1 MRPAPHRHPRALFA
15 LVAVMACEALAYYAV
30 RSQANFVLVDELG
43 LEASGWA
50 FGVIFTLVGLIGAL
64 LAGPA
69 VDLAG
74 PRPMAIAGGAITA
87 AGALLLAL
95 TTSAPA
101 LHAGLGL
108 VVAGKTLAEI
118 AVIVLVADLYE
129 PGDGRRDAGFTLF
142 AIGADLG
149 GFLAPLSMGFI
160 VMSAGRSAGFAA
172 VGAIPILGIVLL
184 ARRLP
189 APVVP
194 APPTT
199 SRSVGRAVAVLAV
212 LVLVASVLEGAI
224 NAVSPAFHTPLRDLE
239 LLGLTIPLLA
249 WFPAVMIAAMSTM
262 PLLAWIWLRMGERGP
277 SSPAKLCIGAV
288 LSAAGAVCLVALSR
302 HEGLAGAVVPP
313 LIAIVVG
320 SFVRPI
326 ALSLLTRFA
335 PHRLRGTAVG
345 LWFCAPLLMGYPLGE
360 ARIALAP
367 ASLGVLAAVLAGAAL
382 AAGAVGYALLVWL
395 GAGKSAAR
403 SATLSA

>member
-1 MRPAPHRHPRALFA
+1 MSPVPGRHPRALFA
-15 LVAVMACEALAYYAV
+15 LALVMAFEAFAYYAV
-30 RSQANFVLVDELG
+30 RTPAQFILVDAVG
-43 LEASGWA
+43 MEAGGWA
-50 FGVIFTLVGLIGAL
+50 FAVIFTLVVPIGAL

-95 TTSAPA
+95 TTSLPA

-108 VVAGKTLAEI
+108 VAAGKALAQI

-142 AIGADLG
+142 AFGTELGA
-149 GFLAPLSMGFI
+149 FLAPLSMGF
-160 VMSAGRSAGFAA
+160 MQLSAGRSAGFAA

-184 ARRLP
+184 ARQSAPLLP
-189 APVVP
+189 APP
-194 APPTT
+194 MP

-212 LVLVASVLEGAI
+212 LVLVVSVIDGAI
-224 NAVSPAFHTPLRDLE
+224 SAVGPQFHTPLRDLE
-239 LLGLTIPLLA
+239 LLGLTIPLGA
-249 WFPAVMIAAMSTM
+249 WFPAAMIAAMSMM

-288 LSAAGAVCLVALSR
+288 LSAAGAVCLVFLSR
-302 HEGLAGAVVPP
+302 HEGLAGPVVPP
-313 LIAIVVG
+313 MLGILVG
-320 SFVRPI
+320 AFVGPI

-345 LWFCAPLLMGYPLGE
+345 LWFCAPLLMGYPFGE

-367 ASLGVLAAVLAGAAL
+367 VSTGVLAAVLAGAAL

-395 GAGKSAAR
+395 GAGKPAGR
-403 SATLSA
+403 SATLTG